1 MGFKIV
7 KENEKVKI
15 ISNGYYELGE
25 LKRDGYILYRI
36 SKVSDFKYLP
46 TIYIKTNEK
55 EKITGFEIETTGYGS
70 MNLQTVNEI
79 MYGYSIAINTVI
91 DLEKIYL

>member
-1 MGFKIV
+1 MDIFYI
-7 KENEKVKI
+7 
-15 ISNGYYELGE
+15 EL
-25 LKRDGYILYRI
+25 
-36 SKVSDFKYLP
+36 VKYL
-46 TIYIKTNEK
+46 ILNIFQLYIKINEK
-55 EKITGFEIETTGYGS
+55 EKITGFEIETIGYGS